1 MKENETMRLQAVFG
15 SLVDLWKIILTSA
28 KNIILIQQVIPQL
41 WNWNEHEKQLLVDG
55 KEQVQ

>member
-28 KNIILIQQVIPQL
+28 KNIILIQQVMPQL
-41 WNWNEHEKQLLVDG
+41 WI
-55 KEQVQ
+55 